1 MNLNYWIGLNL
12 PVKTQRLFR
21 VFLLLSIFSSV
32 FLSAQPG
39 SILGTVVDENGDPL
53 IGANVY
59 LEGTILGSATD
70 ADGTFV
76 ILNVPPGDF
85 TLTIS
90 MIGYKPF
97 STRVTITE
105 NEHKKLGKISLPP
118 TALPGDPVV
127 VTAGKYQQKV
137 QDVPVS
143 MSTMSAVELSY
154 RNTITLNKALQYISG
169 VNMNSSQVNIRGS
182 SGYSRGVGSRVMLLL
197 DGVPFLTGDTREI
210 NFDVIPVYL
219 IERIEVLKGA
229 GSALYGSSALG
240 GVINVITRSIGTTP
254 HFYAKLYGGMYSE
267 PSFAEWRWSDRRR
280 YLNGQTFNYSRKIG
294 RVGMMIGGARDEDD
308 SFRMNNWRKRWSGS
322 SKLQWDISPFQQ
334 LSISGSY
341 MLQRHGNFL
350 YWEDIN
356 HALVPGP
363 GQEDDVVESRRFYI
377 STHYRYVFTPH
388 QFLTFRGI
396 WFHNRFEDNVAE
408 GGGDVS
414 TSQNVNGEI
423 QYNVQTGKWIWTTGL
438 EGTHNSAKSN
448 IFGNHGGSNAAVYLQ
463 AEVPVS
469 ARINATV
476 GMRFDYFD
484 LDSVKSDHQLNP
496 KIGIVYKPFSGTALR
511 SSFGLGFRSPS
522 PGEVYVNT
530 NASGFQIVPNLNLKP
545 EKSRYLEI
553 GVNQFFGENFY
564 IDIAGFY
571 SRFDDLIEADFIPDG
586 SGQIQFQNITEARVQ
601 GIETNLNGYFF
612 AKAVRLNLGYTYV
625 DSKDLVKNDFLNFR
639 PRHLF
644 YSGLLLNIA
653 MLQAGV
659 DYRYISRYDRIDE
672 KLALL
677 VPDADLRVDVHVVD
691 LRLATHFI
699 LGKMPLRMSF
709 QINNLLHY
717 NYVSLVGSL
726 APPRTFVVTLE
737 SGI

>member
-1 MNLNYWIGLNL
+1 MKL
-12 PVKTQRLFR
+12 PSKTQGLFR
-21 VFLLLSIFSSV
+21 IFLLVSIFSSV
-32 FLSAQPG
+32 FLSAQQG
-39 SILGTVVDENGDPL
+39 SILGTVVDEKGDPL

-97 STRVTITE
+97 SSRVTISE
-105 NEHKKLGKISLPP
+105 NEHKKLGKISLTP

-154 RNTITLNKALQYISG
+154 RNTITLNQALQYISG

-240 GVINVITRSIGTTP
+240 GVINVITRSISTTP

-267 PSFAEWRWSDRRR
+267 PSFAEWRWSDKRR

-294 RVGMMIGGARDEDD
+294 RVGVLIGGARDEDD
-308 SFRMNNWRKRWSGS
+308 SYRKNNWRKRWSGS
-322 SKLQWDISPFQQ
+322 GKIQWDISPFQQ
-334 LSISGSY
+334 LSITSSY
-341 MLQRHGNFL
+341 MLQRRGNFL
-350 YWEDIN
+350 FWQDVN
-356 HALVPGP
+356 HALVPGG
-363 GQEDDVVESRRFYI
+363 GQEDDTVESRRFYI
-377 STHYRYVFTPH
+377 STHYRYVFSPH
-388 QFLTFRGI
+388 QFLIFRGI

-414 TSQNVNGEI
+414 TSQNMNGEI
-423 QYNVQTGKWIWTTGL
+423 QYNVQSGNWIWTAGI
-438 EGTHNSAKSN
+438 EGTHNSAESN
-448 IFGNHGGSNAAVYLQ
+448 IFGNHGGRNAAVYLQ
-463 AEVPVS
+463 AEVPVTAKIS
-469 ARINATV
+469 TTV
-476 GMRFDYFD
+476 GLRFDYFD
-484 LDSVKSDHQLNP
+484 LDSVKSDNQLNP
-496 KIGIVYKPFSGTALR
+496 KVGIVYKPFSGTALR

-522 PGEVYVNT
+522 PGEVYVTT
-530 NASGFQIVPNLNLKP
+530 NAGGFQIVPNLNLKP

-553 GVNQFFGENFY
+553 GLNQFFGENFY
-564 IDIAGFY
+564 VDIAGFY
-571 SRFDDLIEADFIPDG
+571 SRFNDLIEADFIPDG
-586 SGQIQFQNITEARVQ
+586 SGRIQFQNITEARVQ
-601 GIETNLNGYFF
+601 GVEVSTNGYFL
-612 AKAVRLNLGYTYV
+612 AKKVRLNLGYTYV

-644 YSGLLLNIA
+644 YSGLQLNIA

-699 LGKMPLRMSF
+699 LGKMPLRISF
-709 QINNLLHY
+709 QINNLLRY

-726 APPRTFVVTLE
+726 APLRTFVVTLE
-737 SGI
+737 SGM